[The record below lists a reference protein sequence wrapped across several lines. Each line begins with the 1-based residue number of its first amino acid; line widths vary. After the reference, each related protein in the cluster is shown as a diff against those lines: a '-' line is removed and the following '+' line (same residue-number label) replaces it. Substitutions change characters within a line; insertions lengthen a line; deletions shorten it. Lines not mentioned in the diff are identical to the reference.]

1 MQTLKIKDNLWVK
14 GNNVISYETVVA
26 KIVGD
31 KLIEL
36 GKYSRTTSKH
46 VQTVARQFNLRVE
59 FTKKPKKEYFYK
71 YEQGVKC
78 EAPGAL
84 TKRAS
89 LHIADAL
96 ANGMDYLNAVASVP
110 NLPRKDFLIIEDWL
124 RLNGTSLAD
133 FNELQKWHKLKE
145 FI

>member
-1 MQTLKIKDNLWVK
+1 MQTLKIKENLWVK
-14 GNNVISYETVVA
+14 GNDVISYETVVA
-26 KIVGD
+26 KIIGD
-31 KLIEL
+31 KLVEL

-46 VQTVARQFNLRVE
+46 IHEVARRFRLKIE
-59 FTKKPKKEYFYK
+59 STKKPKKEYFYK
-71 YEQGVKC
+71 FEQGVKC

-84 TKRAS
+84 TGRTS

-96 ANGMDYLNAVASVP
+96 GNGMDFLNAVASVP